1 MPFPYASRTSSR
13 CVLAAALFA
22 ACVQLAC
29 AQAPAG
35 FTPLFEGS
43 LGDATIENGG
53 AFTVENG
60 ILRAEVPNGWL
71 RFPSQVRD
79 FRMRVEVRF
88 TTDVGD
94 SGVFFRALPDGEFN
108 RGWPNRS
115 YQVQLLNPL
124 AGGRLPPV
132 GGIFRHVMPPGD
144 TALDTAAVQ
153 AAFTGTNEWQLVEI
167 EVVGAEVTVALNG
180 TPVTRATGIADVA
193 GYVGIQNETSA
204 VEFRRI
210 DIQELEARR

>member
-1 MPFPYASRTSSR
+1 MTAASTRAR
-13 CVLAAALFA
+13 CALVAIFCVSVIHEASAQPQGFVPLFA
-22 ACVQLAC
+22 
-29 AQAPAG
+29 
-35 FTPLFEGS
+35 GS
-43 LGDATIENGG
+43 LGEAQILNGG
-53 AFTVENG
+53 TFTVENG
-60 ILRAEVPNGWL
+60 ILRAEGPNGWL
-71 RFPSQVRD
+71 RFPGMARD
-79 FRMRVEVRF
+79 FRMRVELRF
-88 TTDVGD
+88 VTDVGD
-94 SGVFFRALPDGEFN
+94 SGIFFRALPDGEFN

-167 EVVGAEVTVALNG
+167 EVTGTEVAVALNG
-180 TPVTRATGIADVA
+180 TPVTRASGIADVS
-193 GYVGIQNETSA
+193 GYIGIQSETSA

>member
-1 MPFPYASRTSSR
+1 MTSVAPQVR
-13 CVLAAALFA
+13 FGYVLASALLVTSA
-22 ACVQLAC
+22 PLAG
-29 AQAPAG
+29 AQPSDG
-35 FTPLFEGS
+35 FSPLFEGS
-43 LGDATIENGG
+43 LGEATIENGG
-53 AFTVENG
+53 AFSVDDG
-60 ILRAEVPNGWL
+60 ILRAEGPNGWL
-71 RFPSQVRD
+71 RFPNQVRD
-79 FRMRVEVRF
+79 FRMRVELRF
-88 TTDVGD
+88 VTDVGD

-144 TALDTAAVQ
+144 TALDTEAVQ

-167 EVVGAEVTVALNG
+167 EVTGTEVTVALNG
-180 TPVTRATGIADVA
+180 TPVTRASGIADVA
-193 GYVGIQNETSA
+193 GYIGIQSETSA